1 MSKHSARIIE
11 GPDKRKDAVI
21 AADLAALIRQ
31 LGELWLPI
39 WCLLPADVLMQRWD
53 VDLACAQAWRTLAI
67 RGGL

>member
-1 MSKHSARIIE
+1 MSQDSAILITGDDE
-11 GPDKRKDAVI
+11 RKDAAI

-31 LGELWLPI
+31 LGELRLPI
-39 WCLLPADVLMQRWD
+39 RCLPPADVLMARWD